1 MNNISVV
8 NEQNSIL
15 VSHLSKSFGE
25 KKVLDDLSLSFP
37 YEKITCI
44 MGKSGCGKTTL
55 LNILLGIEKQ
65 DSGTVTGIPKKVS
78 AVFQEDRL
86 CEDFK
91 VITNIKMATGRP
103 ENEIL
108 SCLSGLMMKESANT
122 KVKELSG
129 GMKRRV
135 AIARA
140 LLSEHDLLIMDEPM
154 KGLDTETRKK
164 TASLIRETA
173 GTMIIVTHD
182 EAEAELL
189 GAGIIRLS

>member
-37 YEKITCI
+37 YGKITCI